1 MQTGTSLSTL
11 VFRNYLRSALIP
23 VLSIELLLVAT
34 YFVVNAWNTHRTG
47 LALRHEL
54 TTALPFLAQSR
65 AENIDANLA
74 RVAAATRLFAQEH
87 QRLEAHPENYVVTG
101 DAVRLL
107 KAPNG
112 TNYQS
117 NRKEGS
123 GLFYPINAPMSPRQR
138 LIGERTASLDPLYQH
153 MVTQIPNV
161 VAAYYNTW
169 DNTNRLYPYI
179 EKVWEQYPPVL
190 QMTDFNFYYMAD
202 SLHDPKRTTNWTGAY
217 LDPAGQGWMVS
228 CVAPVYLGD
237 SLKGVVGLDLTIA
250 NLVSGLLSLSFPWG
264 ASAFLADDSGMIL
277 AMPPKVEEALGLQ
290 ELKGH
295 VYSEAIRKEQL
306 KPQDYSLF
314 LNPDSSLSRRFRA
327 MYRDRDSVQ
336 SLVLKGEEVFLI
348 QRRIPQTGWRI
359 FLMARSNEVFRS
371 VHEVSRR
378 SHQIGYAVILLM
390 LGFYAAFVLYLR
402 RKARR
407 MASRIAAPI
416 AQLAQ
421 ATSRLG
427 TQAAIEDLPLQG
439 IAEIDRLT
447 SNFNTLSRDLEERSR
462 QLVDSQVQS
471 QIQAKEGE
479 LAFARGLYESAS
491 GYLHNVGNLTT
502 RLSSSLMDLDSL
514 VKSTEQYPEVF
525 RRIREED
532 DRALLASLETLLVQ
546 KSAPKLRTAAE
557 EIQDVHDCIHRTI
570 AHQQSAFLD
579 GQHTLLPSRFSLSEL
594 LERIEKEFAER
605 ARSKGVQLD
614 WQIPKE
620 LSIVH
625 HRDQIYHGLVN
636 LVKNALEAT
645 EAKGT
650 VTATLTALASGRMR
664 IVLTDTG
671 IGLDPQESAQLLTA
685 GFTTKPDGHGLGLHS
700 FSVFL
705 SSHQGTLDIAS
716 PGKGQGC
723 TATVEITDV

>member
-34 YFVVNAWNTHRTG
+34 YFVVNAWNTYRTG

-54 TTALPFLAQSR
+54 TTALPFLAQNR
-65 AENIDANLA
+65 AENIDASFA
-74 RVAAATRLFAQEH
+74 RVAAATRHFAEEH
-87 QRLEAHPENYVVTG
+87 QRLETAPLNYEITG
-101 DAVRLL
+101 EPVRIA

-112 TNYQS
+112 TSYQS

-123 GLFYPINAPMSPRQR
+123 GLFYPVNAPMSPRQR
-138 LIGERTASLDPLYQH
+138 LIGEQTASLDPLYQH
-153 MVTQIPNV
+153 LVTQIPNV

-202 SLHDPKRTTNWTGAY
+202 SLHDPKRTSNWTGAY

-250 NLVSGLLSLSFPWG
+250 NLVSGLLSLKFPWG

-277 AMPPKVEEALGLQ
+277 AMPPKVEDALGLR

-295 VYSEAIRKEQL
+295 VYNEAIRKEQL

-314 LNPDSSLSRRFRA
+314 RNPDSSLSRRFRA
-327 MYRDRDSVQ
+327 MYQDKDSVQ
-336 SLVLKGEEVFLI
+336 SLALKGEEVFLI
-348 QRRIPQTGWRI
+348 QKRIPQTGWRI

-390 LGFYAAFVLYLR
+390 LGFYVGFVFYLR
-402 RKARR
+402 RKARM
-407 MASRIAAPI
+407 MASRIANPI
-416 AQLAQ
+416 TQLAQ
-421 ATSRLG
+421 ATSLLG
-427 TQAAIEDLPLQG
+427 TQVAIEDMPLQG
-439 IAEIDRLT
+439 ISEIDQLT
-447 SNFNTLSRDLEERSR
+447 SNFNTLSQDLEERSR
-462 QLVDSQVQS
+462 QLVDSKVQS
-471 QIQAKEGE
+471 QIQIKEGE
-479 LAFARGLYESAS
+479 LAFARGLYESAR

-532 DRALLASLETLLVQ
+532 DRILLANLETLLVQ
-546 KSAPKLRTAAE
+546 KLTPQMRAAAA
-557 EIQDVHDCIHRTI
+557 EIQDVRDCIHRTI
-570 AHQQSAFLD
+570 VHQQSAFLD
-579 GQHTLLPSRFSLSEL
+579 GQHILLPFRFSLSDL
-594 LERIEKEFAER
+594 LEQIGKEFTER
-605 ARSKGVQLD
+605 AYAKGVLLD
-614 WQIPKE
+614 WRIPQGE
-620 LSIVH
+620 SIVH
-625 HRDQIYHGLVN
+625 HRDQLYHGLVN

-645 EAKGT
+645 ETGGT
-650 VTATLTALASGRMR
+650 ITATLTSLPSGQMR
-664 IVLTDTG
+664 IVLADTG
-671 IGLDPQESAQLLTA
+671 MD
-685 GFTTKPDGHGLGLHS
+685 
-700 FSVFL
+700 
-705 SSHQGTLDIAS
+705 
-716 PGKGQGC
+716 
-723 TATVEITDV
+723 